1 MVSFSTTSWK
11 WPDIHNRLWIQLSW
25 LSCVLYWVSSR
36 SQFAS
41 FLGLLCHHSFKGM
54 LLNLAILQVCKPL
67 SGPVLQCVSH
77 LVVPLRFFLGYHS
90 LWQSLYNSSLSL
102 TFQYVTNPPSA
113 NERTFTGLAD
123 YIHIP
128 TLVLP
133 FGNSELT
140 RLLLGANSSTESQYF
155 LVLSLT

>member
-1 MVSFSTTSWK
+1 MCCTGSQVV
-11 WPDIHNRLWIQLSW
+11 LSLP
-25 LSCVLYWVSSR
+25 LS
-36 SQFAS
+36 
-41 FLGLLCHHSFKGM
+41 LGSCAITHLRGCY

-67 SGPVLQCVSH
+67 SGPVLQVCKPLSGPVLQCVSQ

-102 TFQYVTNPPSA
+102 TFQYITNPPLV